1 MSNHVQKIIRILI
14 IPLYAALVFA
24 LKEVLAIL
32 PNIEVVTFLLAF
44 AALVFPWYMS
54 LTIPLVFVCLEILLY
69 GGNSWIFL
77 YFTAWPI
84 LVLII
89 ASFHRLIKKYWWTF
103 VVITSLWGFSFG
115 TFDAL
120 IHLILFGKAT
130 FYLYWLSGLSFDA
143 IHGIGNFMF
152 SSLLYKPI
160 ISIWNQHLQHY
171 ILVDNKIEINTS
183 KAETNNELLLEHENT
198 N

>member
-1 MSNHVQKIIRILI
+1 MSNHVQKLIRILI
-14 IPLYAALVFA
+14 IPSYAALVFA

-44 AALVFPWYMS
+44 SALVFPLYMS
-54 LTIPLVFVCLEILLY
+54 ITIPLIFASLEILLY

-77 YFTAWPI
+77 YFSIWPI
-84 LVLII
+84 LVII
-89 ASFHRLIKKYWWTF
+89 IWIFRHLIKKHWWIF
-103 VVITSLWGFSFG
+103 VIITSLWGFTFG

-120 IHLILFGKAT
+120 IHLILFGKSS

-152 SSLLYKPI
+152 SSFLYKPI
-160 ISIWNQHLQHY
+160 ISIWNKYLQYY
-171 ILVDNKIEINTS
+171 IIIDNNIIEESNDEQTS
-183 KAETNNELLLEHENT
+183 NNELLVEQ
-198 N
+198 